1 MTSDN
6 KSDKK
11 NNLKK
16 SKKVKVLIV
25 KSQIDDKKLNKKEG
39 SFFPEDY
46 YEKVINYDAD
56 VYYLDENKKK
66 KLLLKLRKNVIPDT
80 LSRKAYNSLYKVSQ
94 KKSTNRGAASG
105 LIKTK
110 KLPNYVGKIHHK
122 DKFRVFYYDKKGA
135 LKKDNIGNIAMS
147 NIVGYYDKP
156 DRNHYTKKKTNPKSM
171 CRTTAFTSKEVDKWK
186 NTLPLI
192 NMANKQFKLLVP
204 SRHKIQYKQA
214 KQTPK
219 YQINNTAFSTVTTN
233 YNWRTACH
241 KDKGDLE
248 EGFGNLLVLEKDKC
262 CPNKYNKSL
271 SSSQSYGNCDCCSR
285 YEGGYLGFPKFKV
298 CVDVRQGDFLAMDVH
313 QWHCNTPIICKSDKS
328 NNLKT
333 SNKSNNKSSK
343 HGRLS
348 LVCYLRKNMIRC
360 K

>member
-1 MTSDN
+1 MTSDK
-6 KSDKK
+6 KSD
-11 NNLKK
+11 
-16 SKKVKVLIV
+16 KKVKVLIV
-25 KSQIDDKKLNKKEG
+25 KSHIDDKKLDKKEG
-39 SFFPEDY
+39 FFFPEDY
-46 YEKVINYDAD
+46 YEKIIDYDAD
-56 VYYLDENKKK
+56 VYYLDENNNK
-66 KLLLKLRKNVIPDT
+66 KLLLKLRKNVIPDS
-80 LSRKAYNSLYKVSQ
+80 LSKKAYNSLYKVSQ

-122 DKFRVFYYDKKGA
+122 DKFRVFYYDKNGT

-192 NMANKQFKLLVP
+192 KVANKQFKLLVP
-204 SRHKIQYKQA
+204 SRHKIQYNQA

-219 YQINNTAFSTVTTN
+219 YQIENTAFSTVTTN

-262 CPNKYNKSL
+262 CQNKSIN
-271 SSSQSYGNCDCCSR
+271 SNNGRISKCNCCSR
-285 YEGGYLGFPKFKV
+285 YKGGYLGFPKFKI

-313 QWHCNTPIICKSDKS
+313 QWHCNTPIIPDMKKQTNA
-328 NNLKT
+328 NNNTRK
-333 SNKSNNKSSK
+333 K

-348 LVCYLRKNMIRC
+348 LVCYLRKNMIKC